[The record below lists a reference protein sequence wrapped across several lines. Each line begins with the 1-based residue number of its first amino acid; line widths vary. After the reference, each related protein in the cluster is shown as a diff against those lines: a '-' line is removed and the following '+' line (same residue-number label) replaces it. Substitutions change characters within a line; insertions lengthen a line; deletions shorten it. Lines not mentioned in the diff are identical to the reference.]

1 MATSKKQVLK
11 RLLSLTLVVAMCF
24 SFIPIPAQAAS
35 TPATLTNG
43 APVTE
48 ANVLLLIEK
57 YRNGKEPGEKAKAA
71 GFTSYVDGAI
81 YDAYDPVYRIL
92 FPDGYH
98 RGIECAK
105 FAFAFFD
112 DIFGSE
118 TPIREVTNPADIRPG
133 DMIHFSGHWCIATE
147 KAVYDD
153 KHDCFLATD
162 VGGGASGQID
172 WGDGS
177 NINRALAFYTRYPL
191 PWTFDQPSL
200 FYSVTAPIGSSLS
213 DLSDEYGLDTEAHL
227 YASKDGVNQDFFIP
241 IIWDEA
247 GEHNPWEH
255 GTQTISGRLDITD
268 YPELADSK
276 LPTVTADISLEGSI
290 GVTDVSVAAP
300 RMITANYGTS
310 WTDLNAPDTLTAT
323 ITYAD
328 GSTLEED
335 VRVTW
340 DFLSYSG
347 QIGTQTV
354 KGVIVIDD
362 SNEILGVPEMSAW
375 AEKLRNDG
383 AELTVLIQNVGTGVT
398 VLGEPFEATGF
409 LGDAFSALNGV
420 PNTVMVNPQLASGGA
435 TEPWEIMVNWDT
447 SAYDPL
453 KEEQT
458 ITGKLN
464 FSGFVEEF
472 PETTVT
478 LHISLAINPNEAVN
492 SITLISP
499 LTISGVLGVTFDQQP
514 LPEKVT
520 VRVTYAS
527 GRTAELEANVSWD
540 GSRFDAN
547 SNGDQQIPGTVSF
560 SNGEIPEDTD
570 PTKLLITTSI
580 NLQIRGTGIT
590 VEEIAPLKGY
600 LGASVDEFR
609 SRAPSLLKAT
619 VTTSTGASPEYELPV
634 TWDWRTF
641 DPTLEEQVIHGTLF
655 MGGDPSIENLPS
667 PDVQLRIL
675 LSEKPTYAADFEK
688 VYDGKQTALPV
699 EKPEGCTGVSIRYA
713 GTTVAGAA
721 VQGTRA
727 PSEAGTY
734 TATVTL
740 TMAPGYNAGD
750 PLTVNYII
758 HQAEQPFDTPVMV
771 ASMSDSIA
779 VTAITGTKYGVEYKI
794 DDGEW
799 QDRNIFTGLKPET
812 TYTVYQRLKAS
823 PDGNYKASEPTSVQ
837 VTTTKTGSAS
847 ISIPFSPRFE
857 SKTYDGAGL
866 FDGMGSKWYELTFG
880 GNTVRVTIAAYLS
893 PDIDPTSLPQNYD
906 ESSEVKNPTTA
917 APYVIRYTLPAG
929 YVWADTG
936 AQTICDGLWI
946 YPAFSD
952 IYVGDTPADV
962 TLSGGTPDSNSTPS
976 AGHGMHFSPS
986 SNNPFDTSKAG
997 TSSIFT
1003 EVSTGTAVTLCKFP
1017 VTVLPWV
1024 ITEKDAPTVKIAN
1037 DAIFDA
1043 SMLPVTVAVT
1053 AKAHDREKIFQVP
1066 VTWDTA
1072 GFDVSKDTQTIPGTL
1087 DFSGIA
1093 ELEGIPD
1100 TSISIIV
1107 TRLAA
1112 SIYVPAGDPLADV
1125 TYSGTGL
1132 FDAGKDYTVE
1142 VDGVEIPVQ
1151 VTAYLGSADTA
1162 VENPTAAGK
1171 YTIRTVLPDGYFWEG
1186 SMSPVKESTVWIY
1199 PLSFYHGCAAKENI
1213 YMSREHVLEE
1223 TGSLVCRKI
1232 PLGDLQAPQIT
1243 GAGHRLRLAQILHSS
1258 NSSYARRQQVHTA
1271 NKGARFRRNGLLCLP
1286 CNTAE

>member
-1 MATSKKQVLK
+1 MATNKKQVLK
-11 RLLSLTLVVAMCF
+11 RLLSLTLAVIMCF
-24 SFIPIPAQAAS
+24 GFRPTPAQAATETTDQS
-35 TPATLTNG
+35 
-43 APVTE
+43 VTIN
-48 ANVLLLIEK
+48 NVLALIEE
-57 YRNGKEPGEKAKAA
+57 YRNGTREPGEKAKAA
-71 GFTSYVDGAI
+71 GFTSYQEDSS
-81 YDAYDPVYRIL
+81 YPAYDPKYRIVL
-92 FPDGYH
+92 PNGPMN
-98 RGIECAK
+98 GTECAK
-105 FAFAFFD
+105 FAFAFSD
-112 DIFGSE
+112 DLFGDAVL
-118 TPIREVTNPADIRPG
+118 RKVTDPKTVRPG
-133 DMIHFSGHWCIATE
+133 DLIQFSTHWSIAVTAAYSVDWTDNPCVRTVDGGPE
-147 KAVYDD
+147 GVIGWGNVNMQLDFDD
-153 KHDCFLATD
+153 DL
-162 VGGGASGQID
+162 VSI
-172 WGDGS
+172 
-177 NINRALAFYTRYPL
+177 YTRYPL
-191 PWTFDQPSL
+191 PYEFKDPEVHITATGKIGTPLASL
-200 FYSVTAPIGSSLS
+200 
-213 DLSDEYGLDTEAHL
+213 DGLDSVRL
-227 YASKDGVNQDFFIP
+227 WASKDGTSKDFDLP
-241 IIWDEA
+241 INWDKSTYY
-247 GEHNPWEH
+247 PWTNDEQTVK
-255 GTQTISGRLDITD
+255 GTLDISG
-268 YPELADSK
+268 YPELAGST
-276 LPTVTADISLEGSI
+276 LPTVTATITLEGEVGI
-290 GVTDVSVAAP
+290 TDVTIQSP
-300 RMITANYGTS
+300 GTTTGKVGDT
-310 WTDLNAPDTLTAT
+310 WETLNIPDELTAT

-328 GSTLEED
+328 SDTETES
-335 VRVTW
+335 VFIQW
-340 DFLSYSG
+340 DITSYRPNTVG
-347 QIGTQTV
+347 FQTIH
-354 KGVIVIDD
+354 G
-362 SNEILGVPEMSAW
+362 EILSFEPDGILSGADAAKW
-375 AEKLRNDG
+375 AEKLRSEGVDISIS
-383 AELTVLIQNVGTGVT
+383 LQNFSTGIT

-409 LGDAFSALNGV
+409 LGDAFSALTDV
-420 PNTVMVNPQLASGGA
+420 PDTINVMPQLASGV
-435 TEPWEIMVNWDT
+435 TPEEPWEVMVDWDT
-447 SAYDPL
+447 PAYDPL

-478 LHISLAINPNEAVN
+478 LHISLAINPSEAVN

-499 LTISGVLGVTFDQQP
+499 LTINGVLGVTFDQQP

-570 PTKLLITTSI
+570 PAKLLITTSI
-580 NLQIRGTGIT
+580 NLQICGTGIT

-609 SRAPSLLKAT
+609 SCAPSLLKAT

-634 TWDWRTF
+634 TWDWSTF

-713 GTTVAGAA
+713 GTTVAGAT

-779 VTAITGTKYGVEYKI
+779 VTAIAGTKYGVEYKI

-866 FDGMGSKWYELTFG
+866 FDGMSSKWYELTFG

-1003 EVSTGTAVTLCKFP
+1003 EVSAGTAVTLCEFP

-1258 NSSYARRQQVHTA
+1258 NSSYARRQQFHTA